1 MESRDKNRILNFT
14 IIVLVLIVLILAVL
28 ALIMPICIMYFA
40 EEKYLVDK
48 YKQNKHAF
56 ATVKTELLYMLEQE
70 NEDELDLKISYD
82 SEGKRI
88 FHYYQDT
95 DHICTVDA
103 NTEAYNL
110 IDHSFGDLCWDKV
123 YVSENYINFSE
134 EGNNYQYIYCENLS
148 STTMIYGNNAHKI
161 RKLGDGWYL
170 VIKKRGA

>member
-14 IIVLVLIVLILAVL
+14 IIVLALIVLILAVL
-28 ALIMPICIMYFA
+28 ALIMPLYIMYFA
-40 EEKYLVDK
+40 EEQYLVDK
-48 YKQNKHAF
+48 YKQNKDAF

-70 NEDELDLKISYD
+70 NADELDLEVSYD

-88 FHYYQDT
+88 FHYYQDN

-110 IDHSFGDLCWDKV
+110 IDHSFGDLCWDKI
-123 YVSENYINFSE
+123 YISENYINFAE
-134 EGNNYQYIYCENLS
+134 ERNNYQYIYCEDMS
-148 STTMIYGNNAHKI
+148 SANKIYGNGDHKI

-170 VIKKRGA
+170 VITK

>member
-70 NEDELDLKISYD
+70 NEDELVH
-82 SEGKRI
+82 R
-88 FHYYQDT
+88 F
-95 DHICTVDA
+95 V
-103 NTEAYNL
+103 
-110 IDHSFGDLCWDKV
+110 
-123 YVSENYINFSE
+123 
-134 EGNNYQYIYCENLS
+134 NNYTIHAEYFFESAGLKTQ
-148 STTMIYGNNAHKI
+148 A
-161 RKLGDGWYL
+161 
-170 VIKKRGA
+170 